1 MHNFESLVLTKIG
14 FLNMVKIIFE
24 QKEGKKF
31 MKIKIALQHWT
42 KLHLIF
48 YQLGKGMSRIGALY
62 LTEMTKTSASK
73 FLHKVCDMAENFV
86 GCKSNIGPPKMSFE
100 MDLGIMAKSL
110 EPWHIDLPLGLNN
123 SHGNKAK
130 LKPFVHGPP
139 LNFIIKLK

>member
-1 MHNFESLVLTKIG
+1 
-14 FLNMVKIIFE
+14 
-24 QKEGKKF
+24 
-31 MKIKIALQHWT
+31 
-42 KLHLIF
+42 
-48 YQLGKGMSRIGALY
+48 MSRIGALY

-110 EPWHIDLPLGLNN
+110 EPRHIDLPLGLNN

-130 LKPFVHGPP
+130 LKPFVHCPP
-139 LNFIIKLK
+139 LNFIIKLKKLHNEENIKTFILASIW

>member
-1 MHNFESLVLTKIG
+1 MD
-14 FLNMVKIIFE
+14 
-24 QKEGKKF
+24 
-31 MKIKIALQHWT
+31 KIALE
-42 KLHLIF
+42 
-48 YQLGKGMSRIGALY
+48 KGMTRIGTLY
-62 LTEMTKTSASK
+62 LAEMTKTSASK

-100 MDLGIMAKSL
+100 MDLGIMTKSL

-139 LNFIIKLK
+139 LDFIVKLKNCTMKKEILIFGEISKKILNDNMKIGFT